1 MKKFAFNSLFGL
13 ALAGALMLGS
23 LQARADQIPFSGSA
37 AGDLALTQTGSG
49 VNFAFTGLAVTP
61 LPGDS
66 LVGASVTITPTST
79 FTLVG
84 PVVFNGAI
92 ESASFS
98 PGGGT
103 FAINGGGAGSLS
115 ANVSLLQIQSIQGSG
130 SYQVT
135 MNLTNLV
142 VTTGTSTVLG
152 QFAGA
157 TGGNGSLQFSFSDST
172 APSLTD
178 LLNITGTVKDSV
190 AGTLAVPEPA
200 SLALLG
206 TGLFALSFFFKRRL
220 LEGQV

>member
-1 MKKFAFNSLFGL
+1 MRKFAFNSLFGL

-49 VNFAFTGLAVTP
+49 VNFAFTGLTVTP

-66 LVGASVTITPTST
+66 LVGAPVTITPTSN

-103 FAINGGGAGSLS
+103 FAINGGAAGSLS

-130 SYQVT
+130 AYQVT
-135 MNLTNLV
+135 MNLTNLH

-152 QFAGA
+152 QFVGA

-172 APSLTD
+172 ASSLTD
-178 LLNITGTVKDSV
+178 LLNISGTVKDSV
-190 AGTLAVPEPA
+190 SGTLAVPEPA